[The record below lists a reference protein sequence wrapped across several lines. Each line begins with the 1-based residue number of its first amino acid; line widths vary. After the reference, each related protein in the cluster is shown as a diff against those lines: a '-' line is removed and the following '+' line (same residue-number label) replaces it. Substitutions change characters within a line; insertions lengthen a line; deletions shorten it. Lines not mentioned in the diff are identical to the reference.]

1 MLVMMTV
8 DRFQAI
14 CYPLTNQG
22 RLTHPLTHSSAQV
35 GVQTNLARLGVG
47 NEAPS
52 ELALAHLCESA
63 LI

>member
-35 GVQTNLARLGVG
+35 GVPTNWARFGVG
-47 NEAPS
+47 NMR
-52 ELALAHLCESA
+52 LLQN
-63 LI
+63 